1 MSVPVLVDRSWYFG
15 EAAGGRDPLC
25 GLAFIAQSRDI
36 ATCGLIR
43 AEVGRRVRKPQAL
56 ERFLA
61 AWEMMVNVPSD
72 ADCWEKTMELG
83 RLLDRRGLDIPLP
96 ELHVATCALSIG
108 GVVLTYEPLYDKI
121 PGLSATDRI
130 Y

>member
-1 MSVPVLVDRSWYFG
+1 MSVPVLVDRSWYFV
-15 EAAGGRDPLC
+15 EAAAGRDPLH
-25 GLAFIAQSRDI
+25 GLAFMAESRDI

-43 AEVGRRVRKPQAL
+43 AEVGRRVRDERSLKRICQAF
-56 ERFLA
+56 EA
-61 AWEMMVNVPSD
+61 MVNVPSD
-72 ADCWEKTMELG
+72 PDCWERTMNLG
-83 RLLDRRGLDIPLP
+83 RLLDQRGLCVPLP

-108 GVVLTYEPLYDKI
+108 AVVLTYEPLYEKI